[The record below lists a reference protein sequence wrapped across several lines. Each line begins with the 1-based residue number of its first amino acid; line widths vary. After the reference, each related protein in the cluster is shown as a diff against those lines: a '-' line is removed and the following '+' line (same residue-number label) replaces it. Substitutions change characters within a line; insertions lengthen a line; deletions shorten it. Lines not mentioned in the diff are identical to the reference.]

1 MDNVLAGTLIDR
13 ISNFTDYNVNI
24 MDENGTIVASRMKE
38 RIGSFHEVAFEIVKG
53 DEDMV
58 LVEED
63 NPENGVRAGVNMA
76 IYVHKKKDGVVG
88 VTGKPEQV
96 LPIAKIIKMSV
107 EVMMEYEKF
116 KYDSMKKYSMREQLM
131 QLIFYNDNYKR
142 EDIGKFFKALNLE
155 EDVMRIPIL
164 LEIENGQEH
173 MSSIR
178 TALDRGDFNSRQSLR
193 ETTREGFLFMF
204 LALPG
209 DTKNM
214 LQDYKYL
221 TGEYL
226 SPALRY
232 AREHQLSY
240 NVYVGPIEND
250 IMYYR
255 HAYLDCIWMQK
266 NLANKKEMGKSYY
279 FYDCIV
285 QYIESMISFQDLNA
299 VFQILKREFG
309 DKFVE
314 NYMETMEALI
324 DKDYNLA
331 KASAM
336 LHIHKNTLV
345 YRLDKIRETLNMN
358 PLIYNVDREFME
370 CFYYYLK
377 RK

>member
-1 MDNVLAGTLIDR
+1 MDNILAGKLIDR

-53 DEDMV
+53 DEDIV

-63 NPENGVRAGVNMA
+63 HPENGVRAGVNMA
-76 IYVHKKKDGVVG
+76 IYVHRKKDGVVG
-88 VTGKPEQV
+88 VTGNPDQV

-116 KYDSMKKYSMREQLM
+116 KYDSMKKYSLREQLM
-131 QLIFYNDNYKR
+131 QLIFYHDNYDR

-155 EDVMRIPIL
+155 EDAMRIPIL
-164 LEIENGQEH
+164 LEVEDGQDH
-173 MSSIR
+173 MSSIK
-178 TALDRGDFNSRQSLR
+178 TALDRGDFSSRQSLR

-214 LQDYKYL
+214 MQDYKYL

-226 SPALRY
+226 SNALRY
-232 AREHQLSY
+232 VREHQLAY

-255 HAYLDCIWMQK
+255 QAYLDCIWMQK
-266 NLANKKEMGKSYY
+266 NLKDKRETRRSYY

-285 QYIESMISFQDLNA
+285 QYMESAIPFRELSA
-299 VFQILKREFG
+299 VFQIMKKEFG
-309 DKFVE
+309 EKFVD
-314 NYMETMEALI
+314 NYMETMGALI
-324 DKDYNLA
+324 DKDYNLS
-331 KASAM
+331 KASTM

-345 YRLDKIRETLNMN
+345 YRLDKIREALNMN
-358 PLIYNVDREFME
+358 PLLYNVDREFME

>member
-1 MDNVLAGTLIDR
+1 MDNILAGKLIDR

-53 DEDMV
+53 DEDIV

-63 NPENGVRAGVNMA
+63 HPENGVRAGVNMA
-76 IYVHKKKDGVVG
+76 IYVHRKKDGVVG
-88 VTGKPEQV
+88 VTGNPDQV

-116 KYDSMKKYSMREQLM
+116 KYDSMKKYSLREQLM
-131 QLIFYNDNYKR
+131 QLIFYHDNYDR

-155 EDVMRIPIL
+155 EDAMRIPIL
-164 LEIENGQEH
+164 LEVEDGQDH
-173 MSSIR
+173 MSSIK
-178 TALDRGDFNSRQSLR
+178 TALDRGDFSSRQSLR

-214 LQDYKYL
+214 MQDYKYL

-226 SPALRY
+226 SNALRY
-232 AREHQLSY
+232 VREHQLAY

-255 HAYLDCIWMQK
+255 QAYLDCIWMQK
-266 NLANKKEMGKSYY
+266 NLKDKRETRRSYY

-285 QYIESMISFQDLNA
+285 QYMESAIPFRELSA
-299 VFQILKREFG
+299 VFQIMKKEFG
-309 DKFVE
+309 EKFVD
-314 NYMETMEALI
+314 N
-324 DKDYNLA
+324 
-331 KASAM
+331 
-336 LHIHKNTLV
+336 
-345 YRLDKIRETLNMN
+345 
-358 PLIYNVDREFME
+358 
-370 CFYYYLK
+370 
-377 RK
+377 

>member
-88 VTGKPEQV
+88 VTGEPEKV

-116 KYDSMKKYSMREQLM
+116 KYDSMRKYSMREQLM
-131 QLIFYNDNYKR
+131 QLIFYNDSFSR
-142 EDIGKFFKALNLE
+142 EDISKFFKALNLE
-155 EDVMRIPIL
+155 EDVMRVPIL

-173 MSSIR
+173 MSSIK
-178 TALDRGDFNSRQSLR
+178 TALDRGDFSTRQSLR

-232 AREHQLSY
+232 VRDHQLAY

-255 HAYLDCIWMQK
+255 QAYLDCIWMQK
-266 NLANKKEMGKSYY
+266 NMGGAQESGKSYY

-285 QYIESMISFQDLNA
+285 RYIESMIPFQNLNA
-299 VFQILKREFG
+299 VFQIMKREFG
-309 DKFVE
+309 EKFVE
-314 NYMETMEALI
+314 NYIETMEALI

-331 KASAM
+331 KASAK

-345 YRLDKIRETLNMN
+345 YRLDKIRETLSMN
-358 PLIYNVDREFME
+358 PLVYNVDREFME